1 MHEYLLLSFLT
12 SFALTYFA
20 IPSIIQVA
28 QDKHLYDEPTH
39 RSSHTV
45 KTPSL
50 GGIGIFAGAIFSIV
64 LWTPFG
70 AFGNLQ
76 YILCAFIIL
85 FLIGAK
91 DDLAPMSPYKKMIG
105 QVVAASILVFKSDI
119 VLKGMYGLFGL
130 VHDLPNLLAYAL
142 SLLTIIVIVNAF
154 NLIDGIDG
162 LAGSIAVLICITL
175 GVWFFLARHYEF
187 AIMAFSTSGA
197 VIAFLKYNFTP
208 AKIFMGDTGSLIIG
222 MVCAVLII
230 KFIDLNYGLEDGNP
244 LRFGN
249 IPVVAIGIMILPLYD
264 TVRVFITRIIRGHS
278 PFHPDRRHIHHL
290 LIDFGMSHMRATAT
304 LVFVNLLFICFVLS
318 THRLLGLHT
327 MLAIVLALATALTY
341 ILHRAV
347 VRKNL
352 DLLRR

>member
-1 MHEYLLLSFLT
+1 MPHACDAGDNPCHFMAILHCVSNCLYVSAILVLI
-12 SFALTYFA
+12 ATYF
-20 IPSIIQVA
+20 
-28 QDKHLYDEPTH
+28 
-39 RSSHTV
+39 
-45 KTPSL
+45 
-50 GGIGIFAGAIFSIV
+50 
-64 LWTPFG
+64 
-70 AFGNLQ
+70 
-76 YILCAFIIL
+76 LCCQA
-85 FLIGAK
+85 
-91 DDLAPMSPYKKMIG
+91 DL
-105 QVVAASILVFKSDI
+105 
-119 VLKGMYGLFGL
+119 
-130 VHDLPNLLAYAL
+130 
-142 SLLTIIVIVNAF
+142 
-154 NLIDGIDG
+154 
-162 LAGSIAVLICITL
+162 
-175 GVWFFLARHYEF
+175 
-187 AIMAFSTSGA
+187 
-197 VIAFLKYNFTP
+197 
-208 AKIFMGDTGSLIIG
+208 
-222 MVCAVLII
+222 VCAVLII